1 MDFFNCTISREDRF
15 QLRDWM
21 GFLEY
26 YSRIYRSYR
35 CEDFSRV
42 LATRYV

>member
-21 GFLEY
+21 GASEAFSSIRESIVRIDAKISQEY
-26 YSRIYRSYR
+26 
-35 CEDFSRV
+35 
-42 LATRYV
+42 A